1 MNRLLL
7 SLMLAGVFTG
17 SSFAQKTVK
26 FDFQTSQARL
36 LDVNPNTYVKPLIA
50 ELAVDT
56 KKGRIRD
63 SWVLDA
69 VELNSRV
76 INGNDNATLQ
86 NLRSYAVFKSSEKH
100 SCDVIVA
107 ATFDI
112 HLNENG
118 ATINVVG
125 YPANFTNWFTGLT
138 SDYEWILL
146 ERGQT
151 NDNEAPI
158 VGNPIKK

>member
-63 SWVLDA
+63 SWVP
-69 VELNSRV
+69 S
-76 INGNDNATLQ
+76 
-86 NLRSYAVFKSSEKH
+86 
-100 SCDVIVA
+100 
-107 ATFDI
+107 
-112 HLNENG
+112 
-118 ATINVVG
+118 
-125 YPANFTNWFTGLT
+125 
-138 SDYEWILL
+138 
-146 ERGQT
+146 
-151 NDNEAPI
+151 
-158 VGNPIKK
+158 

>member
-1 MNRLLL
+1 M
-7 SLMLAGVFTG
+7 
-17 SSFAQKTVK
+17 
-26 FDFQTSQARL
+26 
-36 LDVNPNTYVKPLIA
+36 
-50 ELAVDT
+50 
-56 KKGRIRD
+56 
-63 SWVLDA
+63 
-69 VELNSRV
+69 
-76 INGNDNATLQ
+76 
-86 NLRSYAVFKSSEKH
+86 
-100 SCDVIVA
+100 IVA